1 MKQFIEAIKTRDL
14 TLIEKEFDKIMEA
27 KKAQIIESQ
36 RVEIASSIMI
46 EGEEEK
52 DLDDEKDMEDED
64 DEDED
69 EDRKDDKKDKEDDE

>member
-46 EGEEEK
+46 EGEE
-52 DLDDEKDMEDED
+52 DMEDED
-64 DEDED
+64 DED

>member
-36 RVEIASSIMI
+36 RVEIASSVMI

-52 DLDDEKDMEDED
+52 DRD
-64 DEDED
+64 DEDD
-69 EDRKDDKKDKEDDE
+69 EDRKDDKKDKEALVNL

>member
-52 DLDDEKDMEDED
+52 DRDDEEDMEDED
-64 DEDED
+64 DE
-69 EDRKDDKKDKEDDE
+69 DDKKDKEDDE

>member
-27 KKAQIIESQ
+27 KKAQLIESQ
-36 RVEIASSIMI
+36 RVEIASSVMI

-52 DLDDEKDMEDED
+52 EHDDYEDGDEEDHDEKD
-64 DEDED
+64 
-69 EDRKDDKKDKEDDE
+69 DKEDE

>member
-27 KKAQIIESQ
+27 KKAQVIESQ

-52 DLDDEKDMEDED
+52 DRDDEKDMDDED
-64 DEDED
+64 DED

>member
-14 TLIEKEFDKIMEA
+14 TLIKKEFDKIMEA

-52 DLDDEKDMEDED
+52 DRDDEEDMEDED
-64 DEDED
+64 DED

>member
-52 DLDDEKDMEDED
+52 DRD
-64 DEDED
+64 DEDMDYED

>member
-14 TLIEKEFDKIMEA
+14 TLIEKEFDKIMESV
-27 KKAQIIESQ
+27 KANFIENL
-36 RVEIASSIMI
+36 RVEIASSVMI

-52 DLDDEKDMEDED
+52 DRED

-69 EDRKDDKKDKEDDE
+69 HEDDEKDKEDDE

>member
-69 EDRKDDKKDKEDDE
+69 RKGDKKDKEDDE

>member
-52 DLDDEKDMEDED
+52 DRDDEDM
-64 DEDED
+64 EDED

>member
-14 TLIEKEFDKIMEA
+14 TLIEKEFDKMMEA

-36 RVEIASSIMI
+36 RVEIASSVMI

-52 DLDDEKDMEDED
+52 DRDDEEDMDDED
-64 DEDED
+64 DED

>member
-1 MKQFIEAIKTRDL
+1 MEKFIEAIKTRDL

-36 RVEIASSIMI
+36 RVEIASSVMI

-52 DLDDEKDMEDED
+52 DHDDDEAEEEDHEDDEKDEE
-64 DEDED
+64 E
-69 EDRKDDKKDKEDDE
+69 

>member
-52 DLDDEKDMEDED
+52 DRDDE
-64 DEDED
+64 
-69 EDRKDDKKDKEDDE
+69 

>member
-36 RVEIASSIMI
+36 RVEIASSVMI
-46 EGEEEK
+46 EGEE
-52 DLDDEKDMEDED
+52 DMDDED
-64 DEDED
+64 DE
-69 EDRKDDKKDKEDDE
+69 DDKKDKEDDE

>member
-36 RVEIASSIMI
+36 RVEIASSVMI

-52 DLDDEKDMEDED
+52 DRDDED
-64 DEDED
+64 D
-69 EDRKDDKKDKEDDE
+69 KDDKKDKEDDE

>member
-36 RVEIASSIMI
+36 RVEIASSVMI

-52 DLDDEKDMEDED
+52 NRD
-64 DEDED
+64 DEDD

>member
-52 DLDDEKDMEDED
+52 YRDDEEDMEDED
-64 DEDED
+64 DED

>member
-27 KKAQIIESQ
+27 KKAQIIEYQ

-52 DLDDEKDMEDED
+52 DRDDEEDMEDED
-64 DEDED
+64 DED

>member
-52 DLDDEKDMEDED
+52 DRDDEEDT
-64 DEDED
+64 ED
-69 EDRKDDKKDKEDDE
+69 EDRKDDKKDKEDE

>member
-27 KKAQIIESQ
+27 KKAQIIEYQ

-46 EGEEEK
+46 EGEE
-52 DLDDEKDMEDED
+52 DMEDED
-64 DEDED
+64 DED

>member
-36 RVEIASSIMI
+36 RVEIAS
-46 EGEEEK
+46 
-52 DLDDEKDMEDED
+52 
-64 DEDED
+64 
-69 EDRKDDKKDKEDDE
+69 